1 MAKTVDHCIDVHI
14 ALSCLFCLLGGT
26 ILAKIYI
33 CFLYLYLFMIISYIL
48 GVQLW
53 WTQVD
58 AVVIGGHPSLKV
70 VENIHGATHIS
81 DALIEEGAIPIH
93 HSHRLFLC

>member
-1 MAKTVDHCIDVHI
+1 MI
-14 ALSCLFCLLGGT
+14 ALFFLLGGKV
-26 ILAKIYI
+26 LAKIYI

-58 AVVIGGHPSLKV
+58 AVVISGHSGHQSLKV
-70 VENIHGATHIS
+70 VENIRRDTDIS
-81 DALIEEGAIPIH
+81 DAFIEEGAIPIH